1 MQNCTASGKTEK
13 TEVEEVAVLLLIKKK
28 KNRLR
33 PTLKVISLPLRK
45 MEKKIEG
52 KNFLNHLRNYLTS
65 LEWNCLF

>member
-65 LEWNCLF
+65 LE

>member
-13 TEVEEVAVLLLIKKK
+13 TEVEEVAVLLLIKK

-65 LEWNCLF
+65 LE

>member
-13 TEVEEVAVLLLIKKK
+13 TEVEEVAVLLLIKKKK

-65 LEWNCLF
+65 LE